1 MKECLLCGN
10 EEKAEI
16 EPTVLF
22 SDGDGNDAEETVYI
36 CKEGK
41 GCSNN

>member
-10 EEKAEI
+10 TEKAEI
-16 EPTVLF
+16 EETMLF
-22 SDGDGNDAEETVYI
+22 SDADGNDAEEIVYI

-41 GCSNN
+41 GCSQ